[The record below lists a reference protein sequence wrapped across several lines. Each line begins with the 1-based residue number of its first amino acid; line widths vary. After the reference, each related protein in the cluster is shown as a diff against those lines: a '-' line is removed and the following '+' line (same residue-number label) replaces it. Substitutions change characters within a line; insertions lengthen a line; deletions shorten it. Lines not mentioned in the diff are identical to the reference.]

1 MNYSCK
7 KHQKI
12 HGQATM
18 PRRGMVACLWIF
30 WCFFVLS
37 VMVLFSLSSCIT
49 NPTAGSN
56 APNPYHLLTPGI
68 LTVGSDT
75 TNPPLEYADPATHT
89 TWGFDVDLITALAQH
104 LGLKVNI
111 ITSKYE
117 TLINELSDGRYDA
130 VISGMSITPDRQQQ
144 ANFIPYLN
152 AGESLLVQAG
162 NPQHITSLTNL
173 CGMAVGVQSGTIEQ
187 LDLQA
192 ASSVC
197 TESGKP
203 AIVITRLKDEDP
215 VVQLLAQQQVVATF
229 QDSPVTDYYVRQHPG
244 QFAVGGTLFK
254 ADLDGIAVRK
264 DTSSLFNA
272 LQTTFR
278 AMQTD
283 GSYHKL
289 IEKWGM
295 TDAAIAKTADWVLPD
310 RE

>member
-1 MNYSCK
+1 MNHFFA
-7 KHQKI
+7 KHEQS
-12 HGQATM
+12 Q
-18 PRRGMVACLWIF
+18 RRGIVARRWLCSCLAVI
-30 WCFFVLS
+30 
-37 VMVLFSLSSCIT
+37 VLFSLSACIT
-49 NPTAGSN
+49 NITTSSN
-56 APNPYHLLTPGI
+56 APNPYQLLTPGV

-89 TWGFDVDLITALAQH
+89 TWGFDVDLITALAQR

-117 TLINELSDGRYDA
+117 TLINELSDGRYDT

-152 AGESLLVQAG
+152 AGESLLVQEG
-162 NPQHITSLTNL
+162 NPQHITSLASL

-187 LDLQA
+187 LDIQA

-203 AIVITRLKDEDP
+203 AIAITSLKDEDP

-229 QDSPVTDYYVRQHPG
+229 QDSPVTDYYIKQHPG
-244 QFAVGGTLFK
+244 QYAVGGALIK
-254 ADLDGIAVRK
+254 ADLDGIAVGK
-264 DTSSLFNA
+264 TNSTLFNA
-272 LQTTFR
+272 LQTAFD
-278 AMQTD
+278 AMQAD
-283 GSYHKL
+283 GSYHNL

-295 TDAAIAKTADWVLPD
+295 TDGAIT
-310 RE
+310 